1 MVLVAALVTVFG
13 VTSVGVSENAGAAQ
27 TTCPSAIGL
36 SNGDFENPTVPAGAG
51 TDILDSNAAAIWK
64 TTATDHNIEYWRNG
78 GSSTSNNGNLAI
90 TAESGSQWVELNAT
104 QASTLYQ
111 DLTTVP
117 GQVMRWSLWHR
128 ARYTGTANGQDVM
141 AVKIGTTTTQ
151 VQQGS
156 NISDGPNAWVNYTG
170 SYTVPAGQTTTRFAF
185 TAVSTSSGNATI
197 GNFLDNV
204 QFSNAPCL
212 TTSKTVTDLTASS
225 GGLTRPGD
233 TLQYTVTVNNTGG
246 AMSSNDVVTDAIPA
260 NTTYV
265 PGSLVVSGAA
275 VTDATDTDVG
285 QFSGGTVTGRVG
297 TGATSTTGGTIAAGG
312 TTTMTFKVTV
322 NAGTAAGTVISNTA
336 NTTYQWAPAAT
347 TYTSTTNTLT
357 NTVATTGITV
367 AKSVS
372 GTTDVNG
379 DSKLNTGDKV
389 AYTFLVTNTGSTA
402 LTAVGVNDSKATVS
416 CPSSTLA
423 SGASE
428 TCTATYT
435 VTQADVDSGSV
446 VNTAT
451 ATGTP
456 PSGASAITSA
466 PSTATKALDQT
477 AALTLTKSGASAD
490 TNGDGKLDVGD
501 KITYS
506 YLVKNTGSVTLNPV
520 SINDAHSGLSA
531 ITCPTTSLA
540 ALATTTCTAT
550 YPITQADL
558 DAGVA
563 NNTATAS
570 GKPPTGASVTSA
582 PSTAAV
588 TLPPAPAL
596 TVTKSATSTPTTLT
610 AAGQTV
616 AYSFLVKNT
625 GNVTVTGIAVADTF
639 TAPAGPVPTINCP
652 VTTLAPGAST
662 TCTAANYA
670 VTQADV
676 DNGKIVNSATVSGKS
691 PAGATVTSAA
701 SAVTVTIAP
710 APAMTLQKTVASV
723 TDTNADGVR
732 DAGDKVNWTFKVT
745 NTGNVTLNT
754 VAVSDA
760 KAGAVTCSPT
770 TLAPG
775 ASVTC
780 TAAAYPIS
788 QAEGDA
794 GLVTNTATSS
804 AKTPAGAAVTSP
816 SSSTSTT
823 LTASPK
829 VTITKSAAVTDV
841 NADGKTDLGDK
852 IQWSFLVKNT
862 GNVTLTG
869 VAVSDAKAGAV
880 TCPATTLAPGVS
892 TTCTATTTY
901 TISQTD
907 VDSGSVTN
915 TATATAT
922 PPSGSPI
929 TSAPSSTNTPIVQTS
944 ALQLTKSAVVTDVNH
959 DGLTDLGDTVAWS
972 FAVKNTGTTSVTAL
986 AISDPTAGA
995 TTCAATSLAPGASTT
1010 CTPTAG
1016 HTITQADVDAG
1027 FVTNT
1032 ATAAP
1037 RTPRTRP

>member
-51 TDILDSNAAAIWK
+51 NNILDSNAAAIWK

-379 DSKLNTGDKV
+379 DGKLNTGDKV

-520 SINDAHSGLSA
+520 SINDTHSGLSA

-625 GNVTVTGIAVADTF
+625 GNVTVTGIAVSDTF

-652 VTTLAPGAST
+652 VTTLGSRRLHDLHRRQLRRDPGRCRQRQDRQQRHRVRQVAGRSDGHVGRLGRHRDDCART
-662 TCTAANYA
+662 RDDPAEDRRLGDRHQRRRRPGRRRQGELDVQGHQHRQRHPEHRRGVRRQGRGGDLLADDAGPRGLGDLHGRGLHDLAGRGRRRTGDQHGHVQRQDARGCRRDLAQLLDLDRPDRQPQGHHHQVGRGHRRERATARP
-670 VTQADV
+670 T
-676 DNGKIVNSATVSGKS
+676 SATRSSGRS
-691 PAGATVTSAA
+691 WSRTP
-701 SAVTVTIAP
+701 
-710 APAMTLQKTVASV
+710 
-723 TDTNADGVR
+723 
-732 DAGDKVNWTFKVT
+732 
-745 NTGNVTLNT
+745 
-754 VAVSDA
+754 
-760 KAGAVTCSPT
+760 
-770 TLAPG
+770 
-775 ASVTC
+775 
-780 TAAAYPIS
+780 
-788 QAEGDA
+788 
-794 GLVTNTATSS
+794 ATS
-804 AKTPAGAAVTSP
+804 
-816 SSSTSTT
+816 
-823 LTASPK
+823 
-829 VTITKSAAVTDV
+829 
-841 NADGKTDLGDK
+841 
-852 IQWSFLVKNT
+852 
-862 GNVTLTG
+862 
-869 VAVSDAKAGAV
+869 
-880 TCPATTLAPGVS
+880 
-892 TTCTATTTY
+892 
-901 TISQTD
+901 
-907 VDSGSVTN
+907 
-915 TATATAT
+915 
-922 PPSGSPI
+922 
-929 TSAPSSTNTPIVQTS
+929 
-944 ALQLTKSAVVTDVNH
+944 
-959 DGLTDLGDTVAWS
+959 
-972 FAVKNTGTTSVTAL
+972 
-986 AISDPTAGA
+986 
-995 TTCAATSLAPGASTT
+995 
-1010 CTPTAG
+1010 
-1016 HTITQADVDAG
+1016 
-1027 FVTNT
+1027 
-1032 ATAAP
+1032 
-1037 RTPRTRP
+1037 R